1 VSICLFAVELQVI
14 MYNKKLTQRDG
25 AESRRTKEKN
35 NPNKMNKRFSN
46 VVLIILIS
54 LSACKKTISYDN
66 FAGFIQGTTYSMV
79 FENNGRIK
87 VENLKSEAEKIL
99 HDFDMSLSLYV
110 DSSIL
115 SKVNRNEDVI
125 LDKYFTEAFRKS
137 AQITE
142 LTSGAF
148 DITVGPLVKA
158 WGFGP
163 DAMKNFS
170 ESKRDSLLRLV
181 GMGKVKIENGKV
193 IKADPGINLD
203 FNAIAQ
209 GYSVDIISRFFDGKD
224 IKSYLVEIGG
234 EVRVKGD
241 KHGVLWRIGIDRPSE
256 DNSIPGNDL
265 QAVISLKDRSLA
277 TSGNYRKFYIE
288 NGIKYSHTID
298 PRTGYPA
305 RNQLLSA
312 TIIADECAT
321 ADGIATACM
330 VIGKDKT
337 IEFLGSHPEY
347 EAFLVYS
354 DDEGNYQTWS
364 TENLKRFISEA
375 GN

>member
-1 VSICLFAVELQVI
+1 VEEKPLCKMKIRFIIIVA
-14 MYNKKLTQRDG
+14 LLLL
-25 AESRRTKEKN
+25 SFSSCKET
-35 NPNKMNKRFSN
+35 
-46 VVLIILIS
+46 
-54 LSACKKTISYDN
+54 TIYDN
-66 FAGFIQGTTYSMV
+66 FAGFVQGTTYSMV
-79 FENNGRIK
+79 FENTGKINP
-87 VENLKSEAEKIL
+87 EDLKSEAENIL

-125 LDKYFTEAFRKS
+125 PDKYFTEAFNRS
-137 AQITE
+137 AEITE
-142 LTSGAF
+142 MTEGAF

-163 DAMKNFS
+163 DSQRNFS
-170 ESKRDSLLRLV
+170 EAKRDSLLKLV

-193 IKADPGINLD
+193 LKENPGINLD

-209 GYSVDIISRFFDGKD
+209 GYSVDIISDFFNSKG
-224 IKSYLVEIGG
+224 IKSYLIEIGG

-241 KHGVLWRIGIDRPSE
+241 KQGVLWRIGIDRPE
-256 DNSIPGNDL
+256 DNNNLPGNDL

-305 RNQLLSA
+305 RNNLLSA
-312 TIIADECAT
+312 TIIANDCAT

-330 VIGKDKT
+330 VIGKEKA
-337 IEFLGSHPEY
+337 IEFLGFHPEFD
-347 EAFLVYS
+347 AFLVYS
-354 DDEGNYQTWS
+354 DETGNYQTWT
-364 TENLKRFISEA
+364 TENLKRYISQP

>member
-1 VSICLFAVELQVI
+1 MNSRLVTFSFLLLLFFP
-14 MYNKKLTQRDG
+14 
-25 AESRRTKEKN
+25 SC
-35 NPNKMNKRFSN
+35 KR
-46 VVLIILIS
+46 
-54 LSACKKTISYDN
+54 SASYDN

-79 FENNGRIK
+79 FENNGK
-87 VENLKSEAEKIL
+87 LNPQELKSEAEKIL

-125 LDKYFTEAFRKS
+125 VDAFFTEAFKKS

-142 LTSGAF
+142 MTDGAF

-163 DAMKNFS
+163 DSQKNFS
-170 ESKRDSLLRLV
+170 ETKRDSLLKLV
-181 GMGKVKIENGKV
+181 GMDKVKIENGKI
-193 IKADPGINLD
+193 IKIDPGINLD

-209 GYSVDIISRFFDGKD
+209 GYSVDIICGFFNSKG

-241 KHGVLWRIGIDRPSE
+241 KQGVMWRIGIDRPA
-256 DNSIPGNDL
+256 DNNNVPGNDL

-312 TIIADECAT
+312 TIIAKDCAT

-330 VIGKDKT
+330 VIGKEKT
-337 IEFLGSHPEY
+337 IEFLGFHPEFD
-347 EAFLVYS
+347 AFLVYS
-354 DDEGNYQTWS
+354 DDNGNFKTWT
-364 TENLKRFISEA
+364 TENLKRFISEP
-375 GN
+375 GI

>member
-1 VSICLFAVELQVI
+1 MKSGFKII
-14 MYNKKLTQRDG
+14 
-25 AESRRTKEKN
+25 
-35 NPNKMNKRFSN
+35 
-46 VVLIILIS
+46 VVLLLFS
-54 LSACKKTISYDN
+54 YTSCKKTISYEN
-66 FAGFIQGTTYSMV
+66 IAGFIQGTTYNMI
-79 FENNGRIK
+79 FENDGR
-87 VENLKSEAEKIL
+87 LKLQNMKSDIEKIL

-125 LDKYFTEAFRKS
+125 PDDYFTEVFRKS
-137 AQITE
+137 DQISKMTD
-142 LTSGAF
+142 GAF

-163 DAMKNFS
+163 DDHKNFS
-170 ESKRDSLLRLV
+170 ESKRDSLLKLV
-181 GMGKVKIENGKV
+181 GMDKVKIENGKV
-193 IKADPGINLD
+193 IKSVPGISLD

-209 GYSVDIISRFFDGKD
+209 GYSVDIICRFFDSKK

-241 KHGVLWRIGIDRPSE
+241 KQGVLWRIGIDRPSD
-256 DNSIPGNDL
+256 DNNLPGNDL
-265 QAVISLKDRSLA
+265 QAVINLKDRSLA
-277 TSGNYRKFYIE
+277 TSGNYRKFYVE

-298 PRTGYPA
+298 PKTGYPA

-312 TIIADECAT
+312 TILADECAT

-337 IEFLGSHPEY
+337 IEFLRSHPRFD
-347 EAFLVYS
+347 AFLVYS
-354 DDEGNYQTWS
+354 DEKGNYQTWTS
-364 TENLKRFISEA
+364 ENLKKYISDA
-375 GN
+375 AN

>member
-1 VSICLFAVELQVI
+1 VEEKPLCKMKIRFIIIVA
-14 MYNKKLTQRDG
+14 LLLL
-25 AESRRTKEKN
+25 SFPSCKET
-35 NPNKMNKRFSN
+35 
-46 VVLIILIS
+46 
-54 LSACKKTISYDN
+54 TIYDN
-66 FAGFIQGTTYSMV
+66 FAGFVQGTTYSMV
-79 FENNGRIK
+79 FENTGKINP
-87 VENLKSEAEKIL
+87 EDLKSEVENIL

-125 LDKYFTEAFRKS
+125 PDKYFTEAFNRS
-137 AQITE
+137 AEITE
-142 LTSGAF
+142 MTEGAF

-163 DAMKNFS
+163 DSQKNFS
-170 ESKRDSLLRLV
+170 EAKRDSLLKLV

-193 IKADPGINLD
+193 LKENPGINLD

-209 GYSVDIISRFFDGKD
+209 GYSVDIISDFFNSKG
-224 IKSYLVEIGG
+224 IKSYLIEIGG

-241 KHGVLWRIGIDRPSE
+241 KQGVLWRIGIDRPE
-256 DNSIPGNDL
+256 DNNNLPGNDL

-305 RNQLLSA
+305 RNNLLSA
-312 TIIADECAT
+312 TIIANDCAT

-330 VIGKDKT
+330 VIGKEKA
-337 IEFLGSHPEY
+337 IEFLGFHPEFD
-347 EAFLVYS
+347 AFLVYS
-354 DDEGNYQTWS
+354 DETGNYQTWT
-364 TENLKRFISEA
+364 TENLKRYISQP

>member
-1 VSICLFAVELQVI
+1 MKSIFIATVALLLLSFSSC
-14 MYNKKLTQRDG
+14 
-25 AESRRTKEKN
+25 
-35 NPNKMNKRFSN
+35 KR
-46 VVLIILIS
+46 
-54 LSACKKTISYDN
+54 TISYDN

-79 FENNGRIK
+79 FENNGRINPQ
-87 VENLKSEAEKIL
+87 ELKSEVEKIL

-125 LDKYFTEAFRKS
+125 PDAYFLEAFKKS
-137 AQITE
+137 AEITE
-142 LTSGAF
+142 MTDGAF

-163 DAMKNFS
+163 DSRKIFS
-170 ESKRDSLLRLV
+170 ETKRDSLLKLV
-181 GMGKVKIENGKV
+181 GMDKVKIENGKV
-193 IKADPGINLD
+193 IKTNPGINLD

-209 GYSVDIISRFFDGKD
+209 GYSVDIICRFFTSKG
-224 IKSYLVEIGG
+224 IRNYLVEIGG

-241 KHGVLWRIGIDRPSE
+241 KHGVLWRIGIDRPE
-256 DNSIPGNDL
+256 DNNNLPGNDL

-298 PRTGYPA
+298 PKTGYPA

-312 TIIADECAT
+312 TVIADECAT

-337 IEFLGSHPEY
+337 IEFLGLHPEY
-347 EAFLVYS
+347 DAFLVYS
-354 DDEGNYQTWS
+354 DNSGNYKTW
-364 TENLKRFISEA
+364 TTKNLKRFISES